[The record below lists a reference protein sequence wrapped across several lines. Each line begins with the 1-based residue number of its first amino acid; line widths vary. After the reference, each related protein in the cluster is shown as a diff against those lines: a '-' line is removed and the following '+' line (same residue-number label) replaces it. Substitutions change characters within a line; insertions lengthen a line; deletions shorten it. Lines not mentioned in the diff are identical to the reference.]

1 MPALRTA
8 LFHGAIRTAHAVR
21 AIAAVDT
28 PPRRRELARALGYW
42 PARYRAG
49 QPAGRQAPADDP
61 RAAVVRAAAD
71 GARRYLAR
79 PTIVHLHGVT
89 GAMAVEIL
97 IGHLPATE
105 ATAAWPRCMPNT
117 RRCTR
122 ASHRWW
128 RPARP
133 ARPAVS

>member
-1 MPALRTA
+1 M
-8 LFHGAIRTAHAVR
+8 
-21 AIAAVDT
+21 
-28 PPRRRELARALGYW
+28 
-42 PARYRAG
+42 
-49 QPAGRQAPADDP
+49 
-61 RAAVVRAAAD
+61 AVVRAAAG

-79 PTIVHLHGVT
+79 PDIVRLHGVT

-117 RRCTR
+117 RRCTP
-122 ASHRWW
+122 ASNRWMS
-128 RPARP
+128 PIRP